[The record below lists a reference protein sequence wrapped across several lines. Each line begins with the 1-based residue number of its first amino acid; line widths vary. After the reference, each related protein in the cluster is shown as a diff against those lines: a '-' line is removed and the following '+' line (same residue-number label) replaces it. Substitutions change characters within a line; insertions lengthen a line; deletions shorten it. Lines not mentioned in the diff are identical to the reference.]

1 MNLAAEHAAGSIVL
15 AVVGGIKYSIVNSS
29 IQYHSPQP
37 VLSPSTYLAAVL
49 QYAILHRCE
58 DYERRRTESSS
69 GHVLSLILNCPLS
82 VVTLDKIF
90 KRSGRNSF

>member
-37 VLSPSTYLAAVL
+37 ALSPSTSHAAVL
-49 QYAILHRCE
+49 QYAVQTIKLLRTHIRWILLS
-58 DYERRRTESSS
+58 ES
-69 GHVLSLILNCPLS
+69 GQECNC
-82 VVTLDKIF
+82 
-90 KRSGRNSF
+90 